1 MNFDSNKQVL
11 SWFNDRHL
19 DGSLEIKPPFQRKPI
34 WGAKQKSFLIESIL
48 LGLPVPEIYMQ
59 QSTSEGGKTTYAIV
73 DGQQRIRTVLQF
85 IGSEK
90 DPEHLEA
97 NKFALDKLPV
107 ESTWH
112 NATFAKLTPE
122 EKRQFYGYQFCVRNL
137 YTDDEGEVRGMFG
150 RLNKFLAPL
159 KPQELRHAL
168 YTGPFVKVVERF
180 ADDGYWAENKIVTA
194 AAIRRMSDLEFVS
207 ELLIGTIHGPQGGSP
222 AVIDNYY
229 VTYEDYEDEFPGQ
242 KTAAKLFLKTF
253 AVIKE
258 LFADIQEHR
267 WGNKTDF
274 YTLFV
279 GLAAVLS
286 ESTLTTAARKRLV
299 KALNAFERQIN
310 ERLRNEEAEV
320 SEDAIEYVRAVEK
333 GANDKHRRGTRH
345 AIMVRLIEGC
355 R

>member
-1 MNFDSNKQVL
+1 MRFDSNKQVL

-34 WGAKQKSFLIESIL
+34 WGAKQKSYLIESIL
-48 LGLPVPEIYMQ
+48 LELPVPEIYMQ
-59 QSTSEGGKTTYAIV
+59 QSTSESGKTTYAIV

-107 ESTWH
+107 ESSWH

-122 EKRQFYGYQFCVRNL
+122 EKRLFYGYQFCVRNL
-137 YTDDEGEVRGMFG
+137 YTDDETEVRSMFG

-159 KPQELRHAL
+159 KPQELRHAI
-168 YTGPFVKVVERF
+168 YTGPFVKLVERF
-180 ADDGYWAENKIVTA
+180 ADEGYWAENKIVTA
-194 AAIRRMSDLEFVS
+194 AAIRRMADVEFVS
-207 ELLIGTIHGPQGGSP
+207 ELLIGTIHGPQGGSA
-222 AVIDNYY
+222 AVIDHYY

-242 KTAAKLFLKTF
+242 KTGAKLFSKTF
-253 AVIKE
+253 GVVKE
-258 LFADIQEHR
+258 LFSDIQEHR

-279 GLAAVLS
+279 AMAAVLA
-286 ESTLTTAARKRLV
+286 ESTLTASGKKKLQKSLRV
-299 KALNAFERQIN
+299 FERHVN
-310 ERLRNEEAEV
+310 ERLRDEEASV
-320 SEDAIEYVRAVEK
+320 SDEAIEYVRAVEK

-345 AIMVRLIEGC
+345 TLMVQLIQKC
-355 R
+355 C